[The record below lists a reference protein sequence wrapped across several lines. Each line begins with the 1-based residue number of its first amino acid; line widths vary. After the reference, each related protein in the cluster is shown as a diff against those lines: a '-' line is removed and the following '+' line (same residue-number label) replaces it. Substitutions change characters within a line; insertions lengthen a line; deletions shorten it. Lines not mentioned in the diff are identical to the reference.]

1 MSDQSKTMT
10 FNLSPREM
18 EALEQLALE
27 HDMSKTAVL
36 RQALRTYQYLHKRV
50 MEGERIILSG
60 DHQRALEFIGPGFGE
75 DLRYPAPPTQED
87 TTHA

>member
-1 MSDQSKTMT
+1 MAEHPKTMT

-18 EALEQLALE
+18 EALIEQLALE

-36 RQALRTYQYLHKRV
+36 RQALRAYQYLHRRV

-60 DHQRALEFIGPGFGE
+60 DAQRAMEFVGPGFGE
-75 DLRYPAPPTQED
+75 DLRYPSPQKTEVD
-87 TTHA
+87 HA